1 MKYYVR
7 EHLHGYQQ
15 IADTGKSSWDELHGR
30 ANFEDAMIRQHL
42 ALALPQCVW
51 QRTPLRALEYGCG
64 TGPGACYLA
73 EQGFEVTGI
82 DLDSTAIALA
92 RQEAT
97 KRNWKIDYVVGD
109 ICAWPQSDANGYDL
123 IVDSFCLQSIVTEA
137 DRALVLR
144 FVREHLA
151 PGGNYLICSAGFRET
166 RRYDY
171 AHFDPQTGIVYVVAD
186 DTAGI
191 ADLIEINGTLYMPYR
206 RHLHVAEL
214 VKEVAAFDFVVKWQ
228 QVDAQGNITLVAC

>member
-15 IADTGKSSWDELHGR
+15 IANTGKSSWDELHGR
-30 ANFEDAMIRQHL
+30 ASFEDAMIRQHL
-42 ALALPQCVW
+42 AIALPQCVW

-82 DLDSTAIALA
+82 DLDPTAIALA
-92 RQEAT
+92 RQEAA
-97 KRNWKIDYVVGD
+97 KRNLKIDYVVGD
-109 ICAWPQSDANGYDL
+109 ICAWPQSNANYYDL

-144 FVREHLA
+144 FVRGHLA
-151 PGGNYLICSAGFRET
+151 PGGNYLIFSAGFRAT
-166 RRYDY
+166 RRYDD
-171 AHFDPQTGIVYVVAD
+171 AHFDPQTGIAYVVAD

-214 VKEVAAFDFVVKWQ
+214 VKEVLAFDFVVKWQ
-228 QVDAQGNITLVAC
+228 QVDAQGNITLIAY